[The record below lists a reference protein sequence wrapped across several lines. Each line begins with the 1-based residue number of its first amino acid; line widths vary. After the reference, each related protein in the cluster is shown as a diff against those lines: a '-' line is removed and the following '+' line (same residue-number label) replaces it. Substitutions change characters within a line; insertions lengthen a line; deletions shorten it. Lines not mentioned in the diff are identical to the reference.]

1 MGKKVVILGAGIS
14 GLSTGY
20 HLKLKGIDS
29 LILERNESYG
39 GLCDNFTIDGFR
51 FDKFVHFS
59 FTKNKYVMNLF
70 KQSTDYYEHP
80 PLSSNYYKGVWLK
93 HPVQNNLYPL
103 PAKEKVKIIMDFIN
117 SPKYEK
123 IKNYQ
128 EWLRAS
134 YGVYFSENFP
144 EVYTRKYWTVE
155 AKKMNTDWISNR
167 MYRPSLEEILY
178 GAMSQETP
186 NVYYASEMRY
196 PKKGGYKSFL
206 GYIRNFNNI
215 EFNKEVVKIDLKNKI
230 IFLSDGT
237 TEKYDILVSSI
248 PLPEIIKMSLNVPQ
262 EILQAS
268 QKLSFT
274 SGALVSLGL
283 KKIKPTKDLWL
294 YFYDEDIFPARIYFP
309 HLKSPDNVPEGYY
322 SLQAETYFSAYK
334 PLNMDDTAILDKT
347 IKQLSDV
354 GLFDKEDVIVKDI
367 RKEKYANIIYDHNIH
382 ESRKTI
388 HNFLKSNNIFYVG
401 RFGQW
406 AYLWS
411 DQSLVSG
418 KIVADKISKIFV

>member
-1 MGKKVVILGAGIS
+1 MGKKIVILGAGIS

-29 LILERNESYG
+29 LVLEKNESYG
-39 GLCDNFTIDGFR
+39 GLCDNFTIGGFR

-59 FTKNKYVMNLF
+59 FTKNKYVMDLF

-80 PLSSNYYKGVWLK
+80 PLSSNYYRGIWLK

-103 PAKEKVKIIMDFIN
+103 PTNEKVKIIMDFIN

-123 IKNYQ
+123 IKNYE

-134 YGVYFSENFP
+134 YGVYFSKNFP

-206 GYIRNFNNI
+206 SFIRRFNNI

-230 IFLSDGT
+230 IFLSNGT

-248 PLPEIIKMSLNVPQ
+248 PLPEIVKMSLNVPK

-283 KKIKPTKDLWL
+283 KKLDQLKTYGFIFMTKTFFQHE
-294 YFYDEDIFPARIYFP
+294 YIF
-309 HLKSPDNVPEGYY
+309 H
-322 SLQAETYFSAYK
+322 T
-334 PLNMDDTAILDKT
+334 
-347 IKQLSDV
+347 
-354 GLFDKEDVIVKDI
+354 
-367 RKEKYANIIYDHNIH
+367 
-382 ESRKTI
+382 
-388 HNFLKSNNIFYVG
+388 
-401 RFGQW
+401 
-406 AYLWS
+406 
-411 DQSLVSG
+411 
-418 KIVADKISKIFV
+418 